1 MSAATLERI
10 RATLVALRMPRALE
24 ALDDTVRRLERGEL
38 SGLEALDGLLAQEHA
53 IRESRRIDVA
63 LETARLVPPKTPFG
77 GGSVPRTDP

>member
-1 MSAATLERI
+1 
-10 RATLVALRMPRALE
+10 MPRALE